1 MSNEKQKHLIMVTHG
16 VEDGIRQILFA
27 FQFAITLRNM
37 GVEVSMFLTGL
48 AAKWAYRGIDQ
59 TVQGDDFAV
68 LKDYI
73 QEFLNSGGTIMVCRT
88 CYGEEYNIKGRQE
101 MDESVAE
108 GVKLVGLN
116 VIAEQ
121 SLECKLIVF

>member
-48 AAKWAYRGIDQ
+48 AAKWAYRGIEQ
-59 TVQGDDFAV
+59 TVQGEDFAV

-73 QEFLNSGGTIMVCRT
+73 KEFLNSGGIIMVCRT

-121 SLECKLIVF
+121 SLESKLIVF